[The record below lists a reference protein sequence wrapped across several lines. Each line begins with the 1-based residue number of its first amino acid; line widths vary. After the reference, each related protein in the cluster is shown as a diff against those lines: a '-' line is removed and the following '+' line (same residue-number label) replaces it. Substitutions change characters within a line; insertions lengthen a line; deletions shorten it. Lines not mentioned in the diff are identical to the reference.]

1 VVFDGISDA
10 VDYQLRHA
18 VGEERYW
25 RLQIELH
32 GASDDL
38 DDASTGNLGALR
50 RRAEDLISEQGA
62 SIDSAVA
69 ALKR

>member
-1 VVFDGISDA
+1 VSDA

-18 VGEERYW
+18 LGDRRYH

-38 DDASTGNLGALR
+38 DDASEENIRALR
-50 RRAEDLISEQGA
+50 GRAEELIAGSEAELRELA
-62 SIDSAVA
+62 SELAPPG
-69 ALKR
+69 